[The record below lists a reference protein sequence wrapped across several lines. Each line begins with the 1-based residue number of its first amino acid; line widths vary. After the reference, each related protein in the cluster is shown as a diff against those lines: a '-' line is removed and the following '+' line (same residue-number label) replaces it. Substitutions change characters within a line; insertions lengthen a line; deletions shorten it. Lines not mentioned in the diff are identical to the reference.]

1 MRNEIQ
7 EIGWVL
13 RLAFG
18 LAVIGAAVGAGAYV
32 FFLAGWR
39 TPTLYGLGLLVTD
52 PTLAPARL
60 HTALAGVLG
69 ALIGAFGPVVFLLSK
84 KGV

>member
-1 MRNEIQ
+1 MRTEVQ
-7 EIGWVL
+7 EIAWVL

-18 LAVIGAAVGAGAYV
+18 LAVIGAAAGAGLYV
-32 FFLAGWR
+32 FFLAGWKP
-39 TPTLYGLGLLVTD
+39 PTLAGVGLLVSD

-60 HTALAGVLG
+60 HVALAGVLG
-69 ALIGAFGPVVFLLSK
+69 GLVGAFAPLVFLLSK